1 MHSYIWSS
9 LTALCQKTRVT
20 PFSPL
25 MRLCMNTCSF
35 VGLVLIRDWET
46 LLTDSLQ
53 DQIQTE
59 NNILNLASEGG
70 LSKSLWCIGVFAE
83 CKHTWCGSYFCRQIK
98 IFHSA
103 GIIRANSRG
112 EITKAQQPLATQHGI
127 EGFKTLAFYLYQYEN
142 VWGNLN
148 FGSANKHI

>member
-1 MHSYIWSS
+1 M
-9 LTALCQKTRVT
+9 
-20 PFSPL
+20 
-25 MRLCMNTCSF
+25 
-35 VGLVLIRDWET
+35 
-46 LLTDSLQ
+46 LLNDSLQ
-53 DQIQTE
+53 DQIYTE
-59 NNILNLASEGG
+59 NNMLDLASEGG
-70 LSKSLWCIGVFAE
+70 LSKSLWCIGAFAK
-83 CKHTWCGSYFCRQIK
+83 CKRTWCGSYFCRQIQ

-112 EITKAQQPLATQHGI
+112 EITKTQQPLATQHGI